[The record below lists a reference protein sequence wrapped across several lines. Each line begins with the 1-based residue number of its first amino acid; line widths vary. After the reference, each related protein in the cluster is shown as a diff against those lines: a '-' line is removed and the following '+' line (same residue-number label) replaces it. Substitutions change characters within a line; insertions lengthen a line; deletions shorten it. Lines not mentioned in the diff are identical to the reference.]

1 MKEFI
6 TLIILGVAIIIMGV
20 MNMCGNI
27 STLHRHHRRR
37 VSEENRLPFGRLVGL
52 GTIIMGAS
60 LLILGVFT
68 AISCY
73 TENPIFATIGSILTG
88 IGFVVGLVIA
98 FIAMKKYNGGIF

>member
-6 TLIILGVAIIIMGV
+6 TLLILGVAIIIMGI

-27 STLHRHHRRR
+27 STLHRHHRNR

-52 GTIIMGAS
+52 GTVIMGAS
-60 LLILGVFT
+60 LLILGVFL
-68 AISCY
+68 AVSFF
-73 TENPIFATIGSILTG
+73 TENAIFETIGSIIMG